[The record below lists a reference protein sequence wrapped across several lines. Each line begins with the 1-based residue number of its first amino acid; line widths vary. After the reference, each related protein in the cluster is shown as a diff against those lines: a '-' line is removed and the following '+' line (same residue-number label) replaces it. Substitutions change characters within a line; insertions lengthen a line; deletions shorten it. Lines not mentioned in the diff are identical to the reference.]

1 MWVTGGRREEAG
13 RGGERLS
20 DEKLSG
26 SRERADRLGVYFTVA
41 LDPVTETL

>member
-1 MWVTGGRREEAG
+1 MWEC
-13 RGGERLS
+13 LF

-26 SRERADRLGVYFTVA
+26 SRESADSLGLYFIVA